1 MGETIRVEHSKD
13 YTIISNSA
21 IRDNRLSL
29 KSRGL
34 HHLLLSY
41 PNGWEINIDH
51 LSGQSE
57 KDGKD
62 AIASALKELEQIGYL
77 TRTQIREKG
86 KIVGYQSVIREL
98 PIDNPPQP
106 KGRRSKKKKQDEP
119 QLENPDTAKPDR
131 ENPDTAKPDR
141 ENPQLENPQPENPSH
156 IKYVLDQL
164 SNQEISIPPNPQGDK
179 REESD
184 LGKSNSKDPNSELIA
199 PLAKNPESSDKQ
211 TNSLEGNFSAAAP
224 RANATQQNA
233 KIDPFYKTRPKA
245 QDVMWA
251 WLPEGEWVVDG
262 GLNPDFWNWM
272 ATSWMSKFNSTIH
285 EAKSNVISHFRNKPE
300 QLVLKWDEYSSQ
312 KLKKESS
319 VPLPDA
325 VRSWQQV
332 QHLLIWEQYNNCKD
346 LEHFY
351 SLRSW
356 NRAYLEYALENLP
369 NFDWSKHLNAIA
381 AQVA

>member
-77 TRTQIREKG
+77 ARTQIREKG

-119 QLENPDTAKPDR
+119 QLENPDTAKPQL

-199 PLAKNPESSDKQ
+199 PLAKKPESSGKQ
-211 TNSLEGNFSAAAP
+211 ITPHEGDFSAAAP
-224 RANATQQNA
+224 RVNATQQYT
-233 KIDPFYKTRPKA
+233 KPPVEPFGRPRPSGK
-245 QDVMWA
+245 DVYWA
-251 WLPEGEWVVDG
+251 WLPEGEWVVNGELD
-262 GLNPDFWNWM
+262 PEFRDWV
-272 ATSWMSKFNSTIH
+272 ATSWMTKFNNTIH
-285 EAKSNVISHFRNKPE
+285 EARRNVTSHFKNQPE
-300 QLVLKWDEYSSQ
+300 QLPLYWDEYSSQ

-319 VPLPDA
+319 TPLPKEIYN
-325 VRSWQQV
+325 WQQV
-332 QHLLIWEQYNNCKD
+332 QHLLVWEQYNNCKD

-356 NRAYLEYALENLP
+356 NRAYLEYALKHLP
-369 NFDWSKHLNAIA
+369 NFDWSKHLTTVA
-381 AQVA
+381 A

>member
-13 YTIISNSA
+13 YTIIANSA
-21 IRDNRLSL
+21 IRDSRLSL

-119 QLENPDTAKPDR
+119 QLENPDTAKPQL

-141 ENPQLENPQPENPSH
+141 DKPQLDNPQPENPSH

-179 REESD
+179 REGFNSGNSNTEDPSPES
-184 LGKSNSKDPNSELIA
+184 IA
-199 PLAKNPESSDKQ
+199 PLSTKPESSDKQ
-211 TNSLEGNFSAAAP
+211 TNSLEGNFSAAARALNRNKADDYFNSP
-224 RANATQQNA
+224 REFNSVKGTYKSASV
-233 KIDPFYKTRPKA
+233 DPWMA
-245 QDVMWA
+245 SA
-251 WLPEGEWVVDG
+251 H
-262 GLNPDFWNWM
+262 NPDKGFSEWLFSKRYKDKSSGTLADAKQEIRNNWER
-272 ATSWMSKFNSTIH
+272 ASDLW
-285 EAKSNVISHFRNKPE
+285 E
-300 QLVLKWDEYSSQ
+300 EYQSEL
-312 KLKKESS
+312 LKKEQRIE
-319 VPLPDA
+319 VNATIPIEPFKP
-325 VRSWQQV
+325 QQNPGHRMTEEARNAFR
-332 QHLLIWEQYNNCKD
+332 QKL
-346 LEHFY
+346 
-351 SLRSW
+351 
-356 NRAYLEYALENLP
+356 A
-369 NFDWSKHLNAIA
+369 SK
-381 AQVA
+381 